1 MSFYECTFL
10 DAVQMLLI
18 TFGVVVMILLFFSL
32 FSILIPDPYS
42 ILRLQY
48 LVIDI
53 SICIVIARLFIV
65 STYSFFITEMCGMCL
80 ILLPSIGVVA
90 WYAKHQLW
98 IVLELQFLWLQF
110 DVRP

>member
-1 MSFYECTFL
+1 MSFYDCTFL
-10 DAVQMLLI
+10 DEVQFVLMMSAVVL
-18 TFGVVVMILLFFSL
+18 ILLLLSL

-65 STYSFFITEMCGMCL
+65 STYSFIITKMGGMCL
-80 ILLPSIGVVA
+80 VFLPLIGVVA
-90 WYAKHQLW
+90 WYVKHQLG